1 MIHETPDVSV
11 VRAEAHVRAC
21 AGFSVLPSTA
31 GDDRAEI
38 QELHAHLAR
47 WGLQTRVRHRR
58 EKASAGVRHRFFL
71 DLVDVSQELI
81 AELDTAALTR
91 ELAKL
96 NSDSHSSVE
105 AEIWLAWLVSP
116 GLLEFPSFAELFA
129 QFRIRCA
136 IVDGASKTLV
146 DFHAHAVN
154 RPASHWT
161 YIEDV
166 GFRLN
171 AGKPLLEG
179 LRLALHPETPEKR
192 YAFSCYRASEYV
204 LLLGLAGEAER
215 SNPALFSAIEA
226 QWLQG
231 PLMAARFEAAFLS
244 PVGTAE
250 HPLPKRW
257 YVPGDRVWFR
267 NPEPVSSDVAGYE
280 GSFVLYLGRGHF
292 GNFWKLDKPFTIED
306 KLYEIYCWRFGV
318 CTREGAEAWIDDDLV
333 DLAVA
338 EAKKCPR
345 QMAQIID
352 EMYRYRDPYPENNG
366 GGAIDYRR
374 EVPRFVLPASCNVT
388 MPV

>member
-257 YVPGDRVWFR
+257 YVPGDRSGSEIRSRSPAMSPVMKGRLCCIWAVGISATSGSSTSHSRSKTSSTKFIVGDSEFARVKAQRPGLMMTWSTWQWPRPR
-267 NPEPVSSDVAGYE
+267 NAR
-280 GSFVLYLGRGHF
+280 GR
-292 GNFWKLDKPFTIED
+292 
-306 KLYEIYCWRFGV
+306 WRRLSTR
-318 CTREGAEAWIDDDLV
+318 CTAIVTLIRKTTEVVRLTTGA
-333 DLAVA
+333 
-338 EAKKCPR
+338 KCPGLYCR
-345 QMAQIID
+345 
-352 EMYRYRDPYPENNG
+352 
-366 GGAIDYRR
+366 
-374 EVPRFVLPASCNVT
+374 
-388 MPV
+388 PVAM

>member
-11 VRAEAHVRAC
+11 VRADAHVRAC
-21 AGFSVLPSTA
+21 AGFSVPVGTA
-31 GDDRAEI
+31 SDDQAAI
-38 QELHAHLAR
+38 QELNAHLTH
-47 WGLQTRVRHRR
+47 WGLQTRVRRR
-58 EKASAGVRHRFFL
+58 QEKAPQGARHRFLL
-71 DLVDVSQELI
+71 DLAGVSQELTT
-81 AELDTAALTR
+81 ELDTAALTR
-91 ELAKL
+91 ELATA
-96 NSDSHSSVE
+96 NADGRTSVE

-136 IVDGASKTLV
+136 IVDAASRTLV

-154 RPASHWT
+154 RPVSHWT

-171 AGKPLLEG
+171 AGKSLLEG

-204 LLLGLAGEAER
+204 VLLGLAAEAER
-215 SNPALFSAIEA
+215 SNPALYEGIEA

-244 PVGTAE
+244 PLGTAKR
-250 HPLPKRW
+250 PLPKRW

-267 NPEPVSSDVAGYE
+267 NPEPISGDVAGYE

-318 CTREGAEAWIDDDLV
+318 CTREGEEAWIDDDLV
-333 DLAVA
+333 DQAVA
-338 EAKKCPR
+338 EAKKCPQ

-352 EMYRYRDPYPENNG
+352 EMYRYRDPYPEING
-366 GGAIDYRR
+366 GGAIDYQR
-374 EVPRFVLPASCNVT
+374 EVPRFVLPGSCNVT
-388 MPV
+388 LPK